1 MSFLKNNSM
10 HHNTRCMVEEEEFED
25 DIHNTNKAN
34 NNSSFNPNFYNP
46 FEIKHR
52 RRTSK
57 GQFKI
62 LEKAFIDNPKPNAKI
77 RQGLAES
84 LSMTPRGVQV
94 WFQNRRAKAKQ
105 QQQQQQQEQ
114 YKKNHDDIDNLRVS
128 SSPIVLSSSGMVHSR
143 SQSSLSSS
151 TTYSTGNDN
160 THVIKSKPMEV
171 IQSSLLLTPPQQE
184 QDEWWNNIITGNHQT
199 FNPAAM
205 TDPFTTSNAATTTG
219 ATGTAA
225 TAINSTEHLDAWAYI
240 DSLDIN
246 QSFVENNKIN
256 VEDWISSTTKDLS
269 DNRRHS
275 FPSNNNNI
283 QQNNSFNWAGH
294 QEVNNNNIL

>member
-1 MSFLKNNSM
+1 MSYLLVN
-10 HHNTRCMVEEEEFED
+10 HNLSED
-25 DIHNTNKAN
+25 EDNHNKI
-34 NNSSFNPNFYNP
+34 NSSFNPNFYNP

-62 LEKAFIDNPKPNAKI
+62 LEKAFINNPKPNAKI

-105 QQQQQQQEQ
+105 QQQQQLQQQEVGHL
-114 YKKNHDDIDNLRVS
+114 KVS
-128 SSPIVLSSSGMVHSR
+128 TTTSSPIILSSLGMVHSR

-160 THVIKSKPMEV
+160 IHVIQSTNKLLPMEV
-171 IQSSLLLTPPQQE
+171 IQQSSPLLLTPPQQE
-184 QDEWWNNIITGNHQT
+184 QEEWWNNIITNSSHHQT
-199 FNPAAM
+199 YNPAAVITSATTVT
-205 TDPFTTSNAATTTG
+205 TDPFTTTT
-219 ATGTAA
+219 
-225 TAINSTEHLDAWAYI
+225 NNNTEHLDAWAYI

-246 QSFVENNKIN
+246 QPFIGNNKIN
-256 VEDWISSTTKDLS
+256 VEDWISSTTKEDH
-269 DNRRHS
+269 RRHS
-275 FPSNNNNI
+275 YPIMNNNN
-283 QQNNSFNWAGH
+283 WVTTTTGGG
-294 QEVNNNNIL
+294 QEVITIII